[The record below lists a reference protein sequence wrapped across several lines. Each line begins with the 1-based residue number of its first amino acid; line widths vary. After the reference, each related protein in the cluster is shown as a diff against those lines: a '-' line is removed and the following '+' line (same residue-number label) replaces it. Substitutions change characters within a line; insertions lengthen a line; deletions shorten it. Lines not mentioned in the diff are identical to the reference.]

1 MTLFDPEPPAPP
13 EPRARVRLLVSYDGA
28 SYHGFAPNPGV
39 RTVAGTLSDAL
50 EKVLGHAIELT
61 GAGRTDRGV
70 HAYGQ
75 VVSFD
80 THADRFDPVGLQR
93 SLNKLLRPAIAI
105 RSVERVADDFNA
117 RFSATGRVYRYSILN
132 SPVHDPFRSRFAWH
146 VSQPLNLAAMRQG
159 AIGLVGAHDF
169 SSFCRRPPTASDGYE
184 PTLARRVLAT
194 SWRDLGDD
202 LLQFEISANAFCHQ
216 MVRAI
221 TGTLV
226 DVGLGRRHA
235 AEILQILAARDRS
248 VAGRVAPPEGL
259 TLWEVKYDDRP
270 PG

>member
-1 MTLFDPEPPAPP
+1 MTLFDPEPHTPP
-13 EPRARVRLLVSYDGA
+13 EPRARVRLLVSYDGT

-39 RTVAGTLSDAL
+39 RTIAGTLVEAL

-80 THADRFDPVGLQR
+80 THADRFDPEGLQR

-105 RSVERVADDFNA
+105 RSVERVPDDFSA
-117 RFSATGRVYRYSILN
+117 RFSATARVYRYSILN

-146 VSQPLNLAAMRQG
+146 VAQPLNLAAMRQG
-159 AIGLVGAHDF
+159 AIALVGAHDF
-169 SSFCRRPPTASDGYE
+169 SSFCRRPPVAADGYE
-184 PTLARRVLAT
+184 PSLERRVLSAT
-194 SWRDLGDD
+194 WRNLGED
-202 LLQFEISANAFCHQ
+202 LLQLEISATAFCHQ
-216 MVRAI
+216 MVRSI

-235 AEILQILAARDRS
+235 VEILQILAARDRS

-259 TLWEVKYDDRP
+259 TLWEVVYGDESLD
-270 PG
+270 